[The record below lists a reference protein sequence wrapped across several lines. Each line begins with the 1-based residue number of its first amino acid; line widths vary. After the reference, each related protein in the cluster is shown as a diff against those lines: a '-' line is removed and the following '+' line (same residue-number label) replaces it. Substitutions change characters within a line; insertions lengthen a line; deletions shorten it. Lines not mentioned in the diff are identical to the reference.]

1 MKAMLRVGMAAL
13 ALAAAACD
21 KKDEGA
27 GAAPAGDGAP
37 APVVA
42 APNGQAWTDQVI
54 ATPQGGFLMGNP
66 DAPVKLVEYA
76 SLTCPHCRDFT
87 AAATDPLKE
96 KYVATGQVSW
106 EFRNFVLNPLDVAGT
121 LLARCQGPGPFFKL
135 TEQVYAEQDAWVQ
148 KFNAAGE
155 PELKRISTLPE
166 DQQFAA
172 LAKAAGLDQFFR
184 ARGLPQ
190 AKIDAC
196 LGDKAAL
203 QRVVALRELGTNN
216 DKVTGT
222 PAFLINGELQEGV
235 YDWAALEAKLREAL
249 G

>member
-21 KKDEGA
+21 KKDD
-27 GAAPAGDGAP
+27 GAAATGGSVSAPVIAPPAG
-37 APVVA
+37 
-42 APNGQAWTDQVI
+42 QSWTDQVI

-106 EFRNFVLNPLDVAGT
+106 EFRNFVLNPLDVAAT
-121 LLARCQGPGPFFKL
+121 LLARCQGAGPFFKL
-135 TEQVYAEQDAWVQ
+135 TEQTYAEQDGWVQ

-155 PELKRISTLPE
+155 PELKRISALPE
-166 DQQFAA
+166 DQQFMA

-184 ARGLPQ
+184 ARGLPE
-190 AKIDAC
+190 AKANAC
-196 LGDKAAL
+196 LTDKAGL
-203 QRVVALRELGTNN
+203 QRIIALRELGTNN

-222 PAFLINGELQEGV
+222 PSFLINGEPQEGV
-235 YDWAALEAKLREAL
+235 FDWSSLETKLRAAL